1 MLSRRRIL
9 TGISITTNSLLLV
22 AGLLLLPGLAIG
34 QQKTPRIGYL
44 SGSSASSNSPRRDAF
59 RQGLRELGY
68 VDGQNIAIEY
78 RYAEGNLDRM
88 PDLAGELI
96 RLGVDVIVSGTEQ
109 GIRAAQKATK
119 TIPIIVVATGDPV
132 GSGFAAS
139 LAQPGAN
146 ITGTTSGISS
156 DTTRKQVEL
165 LKEAVPQL
173 SHLAVFWN
181 PGNISQKQRV
191 KEIELTAKTLDVKL
205 QPVGLER
212 PGGLDEAF
220 SVITKERPNGLFILR
235 SPIVRILATRITEF
249 ADKNRL
255 PTMYADSQFV
265 ESGGLMSYAPDI
277 LALDRRTGIY
287 VDKILKGARPAD
299 LPIEEA
305 TKFEFVI
312 NLKTA
317 KAIGLTI
324 PDSVL
329 SRADKVIK

>member
-1 MLSRRRIL
+1 
-9 TGISITTNSLLLV
+9 
-22 AGLLLLPGLAIG
+22 LLPGLAIG

-68 VDGQNIAIEY
+68 VEGQNIAIEY

-156 DTTRKQVEL
+156 DRTRKQVEL
-165 LKEAVPQL
+165 LKEAVPQP

-317 KAIGLTI
+317 KAIGLAI